1 MDYSKAHTKEELFD
15 YILDVVTY
23 LNDGWVID
31 PSIKTNRKNSVK
43 IGIRKGSQTI
53 IYRGLDYSDFPKDPN
68 RHEIHLFGIKKDSV
82 NRSKSRSVVEIWVPD
97 NEGKYVIYTSSYPL
111 STYREQYGSSREV

>member
-15 YILDVVTY
+15 YILDVATY

-53 IYRGLDYSDFPKDPN
+53 IYRALDYNKFPENPD

-82 NRSKSRSVVEIWVPD
+82 HRSKSRSVIEIWVPN
-97 NEGKYVIYTSSYPL
+97 NEGKYVIHTRSWPL
-111 STYREQYGSSREV
+111 STYREEYRISRED

>member
-1 MDYSKAHTKEELFD
+1 MDYSKAHTKEELFN
-15 YILDVVTY
+15 YILDVTSY

-53 IYRGLDYSDFPKDPN
+53 IYKGIDYNKFSEDPN

-82 NRSKSRSVVEIWVPD
+82 NKSKSRSVIEIWVPN
-97 NEGKYVIYTSSYPL
+97 NEGKYVIRINSWPL
-111 STYREQYGSSREV
+111 STYREQYGSSREG